1 MILSYQRSE
10 NAKIFCQWILSVYRV
25 DYCMSA
31 LIATG
36 IGDIRAAH
44 LLLFVT
50 GADTPYYLAQLPP
63 KTEVRGAHVAKRE
76 VVSWQ

>member
-1 MILSYQRSE
+1 MYVSIDS
-10 NAKIFCQWILSVYRV
+10 
-25 DYCMSA
+25 
-31 LIATG
+31 TG
-36 IGDIRAAH
+36 IGDIRAAR

-63 KTEVRGAHVAKRE
+63 KTDVRGAHVAKRE